1 MRCWAKWWFARAI
14 RRVAEPWFDSLE
26 AMGSDDPDTAQTN
39 AELFDDEMNFI
50 DLANSPMWIAEE
62 NVVVD

>member
-1 MRCWAKWWFARAI
+1 M
-14 RRVAEPWFDSLE
+14 AEPWFDSLE